1 MKWCKPL
8 LASVA
13 LAGVLFAAQAQA
25 DESQEL
31 AVMANF
37 IDVMNGYLEIIEQ
50 THDLASEPD
59 KAAILQMQKLKELYE
74 ERGEKARVVDVLR
87 QVLEESNHP
96 AVRNAATQLLSDT
109 LKEIGRSDQAA
120 EILLQGIRENVAAAN
135 R

>member
-13 LAGVLFAAQAQA
+13 LAGALFAAQAQA